1 MKTHYMRG
9 HLHSLMLY
17 TGTKQIPAEP
27 TKSTHYYEFFE
38 KKQVYVMIQIPLQ
51 SIQGID
57 YNQLSDNFELSYK
70 LLHNGKIIFDTTY
83 RLSSRGYTSRVSEYR
98 LINDSTVEANLTFFS
113 PTALDVGIY
122 EYQFYVRN
130 EDVQRVLDITQ
141 CDTSYQNFLD
151 GGMRLLFFL
160 IGEATIYIEMAGEW
174 MHAVSHLAI
183 ILENKVQKMKYRR

>member
-1 MKTHYMRG
+1 MMKTHYIRG

-70 LLHNGKIIFDTTY
+70 LLHNGKIIFDTIY

-113 PTALDVGIY
+113 PKATDVGIY

-130 EDVQRVLDITQ
+130 EDVQRVLDTTQ

-151 GGMRLLFFL
+151 GGIRLLFFL
-160 IGEATIYIEMAGEW
+160 IGEATIYIKMAGEW
-174 MHAVSHLAI
+174 MHAVT
-183 ILENKVQKMKYRR
+183 V